1 MAERIRKIDYYY
13 ATTPDRPGEG
23 ARLLKRL
30 KDEGVN
36 LLACHAFPEGGNSQ
50 IDMVPADAATL
61 RKVAREA
68 EIELTGPKTVFL
80 IEGDDRLG
88 AGADLLGRLA
98 DAKINVVALD
108 TVVVGDRYGSLLWVD
123 PEDLEKAANALG
135 AE

>member
-23 ARLLKRL
+23 ERLLKRL